1 MIVSYAQIVPRE
13 RLATAHEE
21 GKSVVNTF
29 PRLAP
34 AITDQSE
41 QCHPGVMQGQPVTNA
56 KVGRTSGLAARAS
69 SGCPSLA
76 ASETGGFATGRAEV
90 CPTDQSGE
98 DRDGRFVWALRLTVT
113 AANGYSA
120 ASAAVIR

>member
-41 QCHPGVMQGQPVTNA
+41 QCRPGVMEGQPVTNA
-56 KVGRTSGLAARAS
+56 KVGRTSGLPVRAS
-69 SGCPSLA
+69 SGCLSHA
-76 ASETGGFATGRAEV
+76 ASEPGGFATGRPEV
-90 CPTDQSGE
+90 CSTNRQGE
-98 DRDGRFVWALRLTVT
+98 DRDGRRVR
-113 AANGYSA
+113 G
-120 ASAAVIR
+120 RCG